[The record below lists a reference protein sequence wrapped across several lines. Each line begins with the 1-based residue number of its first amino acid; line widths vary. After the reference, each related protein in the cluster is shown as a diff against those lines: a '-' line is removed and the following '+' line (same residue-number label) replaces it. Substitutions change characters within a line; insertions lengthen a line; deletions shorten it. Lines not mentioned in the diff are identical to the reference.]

1 MKKKM
6 FLRIGR
12 KGVNLDKYA
21 GSWVAFL
28 DNKPVAWDKTLKD
41 LMEKVEE
48 KHFSKEPSVMLVPHK
63 GEGPYLLTIIL

>member
-1 MKKKM
+1 
-6 FLRIGR
+6 
-12 KGVNLDKYA
+12 
-21 GSWVAFL
+21 VAFL